1 MSPQPRSV
9 ASACIA
15 RTHTKLVTAGRCV
28 AVLRAYLCFGS
39 TPVQMGILTLKL
51 DRSGKKKRLLSL
63 QKGDKLHARM
73 FKKQAQNMMDTESS

>member
-1 MSPQPRSV
+1 MSSQARSV

-15 RTHTKLVTAGRCV
+15 RTHTKPVTAVRCV
-28 AVLRAYLCFGS
+28 AVLRAHLLG

-63 QKGDKLHARM
+63 QKVDKLHARM

>member
-1 MSPQPRSV
+1 ML
-9 ASACIA
+9 
-15 RTHTKLVTAGRCV
+15 TFAG
-28 AVLRAYLCFGS
+28 